1 MAIPRSVHLAAS
13 LSRLATLSVVLL
25 VVNVALSK
33 SAGAQLFANAQQY
46 GYEVSGHVGIQFP
59 LATFTSAAGA
69 SSPTT
74 IAENFNINFPFGIGV
89 KPNWSPILVDFEFV
103 PEVHTMG
110 PTTFLV
116 HPGVIMPL
124 SDGWAVGIRG
134 AYEVAQNAKGFTPL
148 VNKGFP
154 LGSNVKWFVEGDLPV
169 RFIQLRNGAS
179 ATSVTFAIHTG
190 LAF

>member
-46 GYEVSGHVGIQFP
+46 GYEVSGHVAIQFP

-74 IAENFNINFPFGIGV
+74 IGDHFNINFPFGIGV
-89 KPNWSPILVDFEFV
+89 KPNWSPVLVDFEFV
-103 PEVHTMG
+103 PEVHNTG

-124 SDGWAVGIRG
+124 PDGWAVGIRG
-134 AYEVAQNAKGFTPL
+134 AYEVAQNSKGFTPL

-169 RFIQLRNGAS
+169 RFIQLSNGAS
-179 ATSVTFAIHTG
+179 ATAVGFAIHTG

>member
-1 MAIPRSVHLAAS
+1 MAIPRSAHLAAS
-13 LSRLATLSVVLL
+13 LSRLANLSVVLL

-59 LATFTSAAGA
+59 LATFTSAPGA

-74 IAENFNINFPFGIGV
+74 IGDHFNMNFPFGLGV
-89 KPNWSPILVDFEFV
+89 KPNWSPVLVDFEFV
-103 PEVHTMG
+103 PEVHNTG

-124 SDGWAVGIRG
+124 PDGWAVGVRG
-134 AYEVAQNAKGFTPL
+134 AYEVAQNSKGFTPL

-154 LGSNVKWFVEGDLPV
+154 LGNVRWFVEGDLPV
-169 RFIQLRNGAS
+169 RFTQLGNGAS
-179 ATSVTFAIHTG
+179 ATSVGFAIHTG

>member
-1 MAIPRSVHLAAS
+1 M
-13 LSRLATLSVVLL
+13 
-25 VVNVALSK
+25 
-33 SAGAQLFANAQQY
+33 
-46 GYEVSGHVGIQFP
+46 
-59 LATFTSAAGA
+59 
-69 SSPTT
+69 
-74 IAENFNINFPFGIGV
+74 
-89 KPNWSPILVDFEFV
+89 
-103 PEVHTMG
+103 PEVHTTG

-134 AYEVAQNAKGFTPL
+134 AYEAAQNAKGFTPL

-179 ATSVTFAIHTG
+179 ATAVTFAIHTG

>member
-1 MAIPRSVHLAAS
+1 MAIPRSVHRAAS

-46 GYEVSGHVGIQFP
+46 GYEVSGHVGMQFP
-59 LATFTSAAGA
+59 LATFTSAAGS

-74 IAENFNINFPFGIGV
+74 IAENFNINFPFGVGV
-89 KPNWSPILVDFEFV
+89 KPNWSPVVVDFEFV
-103 PEVHTMG
+103 PEVHTKG

-116 HPGVIMPL
+116 HPGFVMPL
-124 SDGWAVGIRG
+124 PDGWAVGIRG
-134 AYEVAQNAKGFTPL
+134 AYEVAQNSKGFTPL

-154 LGSNVKWFVEGDLPV
+154 LGNVRWIVEGHRPV
-169 RFIQLRNGAS
+169 RSNQLSNGAS

>member
-33 SAGAQLFANAQQY
+33 SAGAQLFASAQQY
-46 GYEVSGHVGIQFP
+46 GYEVSGHVAIQFP

-74 IAENFNINFPFGIGV
+74 IADHFNINFPFGFGV
-89 KPNWSPILVDFEFV
+89 KPNWSPVLVDFEFV
-103 PEVHTMG
+103 PEVHDTR

-116 HPGVIMPL
+116 HPGFVMPL
-124 SDGWAVGIRG
+124 PDGWAVGIRG
-134 AYEVAQNAKGFTPL
+134 AWEVAQSSKGFTPL
-148 VNKGFP
+148 VSKGFP
-154 LGSNVKWFVEGDLPV
+154 LGSNVRWFVEGDLPV
-169 RFIQLRNGAS
+169 RFTQLSNGAS